1 MNFLEE
7 FVTIIPA
14 LRRHRPT
21 YVGSDNMK
29 RLDDLI
35 VYLQDIIE
43 DAINV
48 VDQYTHSLQ
57 LAYADTLDNKILPGL
72 KSVPRYQY
80 DVVELISNG
89 QLFTSR
95 EYIKTIDD
103 ELNSREVGTD
113 ISDIVIQLENTI
125 KQNVQKLRR
134 ICSLIE
140 EIRAIDA
147 DHNILFS
154 KAFELINNGSMLK
167 YYRSLAE
174 HNPTVLISSGLF
186 VLDNIN
192 PDDPNLIANLHKRIF
207 EKTNY
212 TSESIRLRKE
222 LDDAIRSTQG

>member
-35 VYLQDIIE
+35 VYLQDIVE
-43 DAINV
+43 DANRII
-48 VDQYTHSLQ
+48 DQYTHSLQ

-80 DVVELISNG
+80 DVIELISNG

-103 ELNSREVGTD
+103 ELNGREVGTD

-222 LDDAIRSTQG
+222 LDDVIRSTQG

>member
-35 VYLQDIIE
+35 VYLQDIVE
-43 DAINV
+43 DANHV

-57 LAYADTLDNKILPGL
+57 LSYADTLDNKILPGL

-80 DVVELISNG
+80 DVIELISNG

-174 HNPTVLISSGLF
+174 HNPSVLITSGLF

>member
-35 VYLQDIIE
+35 VYLQDIVE
-43 DAINV
+43 DANHV

-80 DVVELISNG
+80 DVIELISNG

-174 HNPTVLISSGLF
+174 HNPSVLITSGLF
-186 VLDNIN
+186 VLDDVN
-192 PDDPNLIANLHKRIF
+192 PADPKLIANLHKRIF
-207 EKTNY
+207 ETTTY
-212 TSESIRLRKE
+212 ASESIRLRKE

>member
-21 YVGSDNMK
+21 YIGSDDMK

-35 VYLQDIIE
+35 VYLQNIVE
-43 DAINV
+43 DANQI

-72 KSVPRYQY
+72 KSVPRYQF
-80 DVVELISNG
+80 DVIETISNG

-103 ELNSREVGTD
+103 ELNSREVGTS

-140 EIRAIDA
+140 EIRAIDV

-154 KAFELINNGSMLK
+154 KAFELINDKSMLK
-167 YYRSLAE
+167 YYRGLAQ
-174 HNPTVLISSGLF
+174 HNPSVLITSGLF
-186 VLDNIN
+186 VLDNIDPN
-192 PDDPNLIANLHKRIF
+192 DPNLIANLHKRIF

-222 LDDAIRSTQG
+222 LDNAIRSAKG

>member
-35 VYLQDIIE
+35 VYLQDIVE
-43 DAINV
+43 DANRVI
-48 VDQYTHSLQ
+48 DQYTHSLQ
-57 LAYADTLDNKILPGL
+57 LAYVDTLDNKILPGL

-80 DVVELISNG
+80 DVIELISNG

-174 HNPTVLISSGLF
+174 HNPSVLITSGLF

>member
-14 LRRHRPT
+14 LRRHRST
-21 YVGSDNMK
+21 YIGTNAIQ
-29 RLDDLI
+29 RIDDLI
-35 VYLQDIIE
+35 VYLQDIVE
-43 DAINV
+43 DANRI

-72 KSVPRYQY
+72 KSVPRYQF
-80 DVVELISNG
+80 DIIETISNG

-95 EYIKTIDD
+95 AYIKSIDD
-103 ELNSREVGTD
+103 TLNNTKVGED
-113 ISDIVIQLENTI
+113 ISGIVIQLENTI
-125 KQNVQKLRR
+125 KQNVEKLRR

-140 EIRAIDA
+140 EIRTIDA

-154 KAFELINNGSMLK
+154 KAFELINNQSMLK

-174 HNPTVLISSGLF
+174 HNPVVLITSGLF
-186 VLDNIN
+186 VLDNIDPN
-192 PDDPNLIANLHKRIF
+192 DPNLIANLHKRIF

>member
-14 LRRHRPT
+14 LRRHRYT
-21 YVGSDNMK
+21 YIGTNAIQ
-29 RLDDLI
+29 RIDDLI
-35 VYLQDIIE
+35 VYLQDIVE
-43 DAINV
+43 DANRI

-72 KSVPRYQY
+72 KSVPRYQF
-80 DVVELISNG
+80 DIIETISNG

-95 EYIKTIDD
+95 AYIKSIDD
-103 ELNSREVGTD
+103 TLNNTKVGED
-113 ISDIVIQLENTI
+113 ISGIVIQLENTI
-125 KQNVQKLRR
+125 KQNVEKLRR

-140 EIRAIDA
+140 EIRTIDA

-154 KAFELINNGSMLK
+154 KAFELINNQSMLK

-174 HNPTVLISSGLF
+174 HNPVVLITSGLF
-186 VLDNIN
+186 VLDNIDPN
-192 PDDPNLIANLHKRIF
+192 DPNLIANLHKRIF

>member
-43 DAINV
+43 DASNV

-80 DVVELISNG
+80 DVIELISNG

-174 HNPTVLISSGLF
+174 HNPSVLISSGLF

-212 TSESIRLRKE
+212 TAESIRLRKE

>member
-80 DVVELISNG
+80 DVIELISNG